1 MIRPVTAVIQ
11 LCMLVACNIYDN
23 YPVEDE
29 APNADPNGATLVLKV
44 GLATPTRADN
54 DRENMHSLR
63 VVLLD
68 ADGKVEYNDYINSSS
83 RPDLFDSKND
93 GTGLTEFDYSQ
104 YRYIRTRPGKKKI
117 FLIAN
122 EESVGSVQSANGDF
136 TSLTEALASKQVGDS
151 GFEAFANS
159 IYFKPDFSK
168 NIVISSMYEFEIP
181 EKVLETED
189 HRYIPEQTFWL
200 VRAAAKFQF
209 FFENHRY
216 NPVTIDNLT
225 ISSVADDTYLMGHV
239 GATEYT
245 KDGIYWVDWLKKVS
259 DATTA
264 NPDDPENDGI
274 NGRYGWLTDYTIPQ
288 TAHKELNVKN
298 AIAGDKWVIDQYADN
313 AEPWTLP
320 PVYCSESRNMSGDE
334 QNYTLTITLTDD
346 DGKPQ
351 TFTEDLDLE
360 LPALFRNTSVR
371 VKIALY
377 GDSQLQVNV
386 MLTAW
391 DNETSGDIT
400 FN

>member
-1 MIRPVTAVIQ
+1 MRPVAAVIL

-23 YPVEDE
+23 YPVEYE

-68 ADGKVEYNDYINSSS
+68 DQGTVEYNDYINSSS

-104 YRYIRTRPGKKKI
+104 YRYIRTRPGMKKI

-122 EESVGSVQSANGDF
+122 EESVGSVQSTNGVNF
-136 TSLTEALASKQVGDS
+136 TSLADALASKQIGDS
-151 GFEAFANS
+151 GFEELANS

-168 NIVISSMYEFEIP
+168 NLVISSMYEFEIP
-181 EKVLETED
+181 EEVLETED

-209 FFENHRY
+209 LFENHRY

-239 GATEYT
+239 GETEYT
-245 KDGIYWVDWLKKVS
+245 KEGIYWVDWLKKVS
-259 DATTA
+259 DDTTA
-264 NPDDPENDGI
+264 NPDNPENGSI
-274 NGRYGWLTDYTIPQ
+274 NAQYGWLTDYTIPQ
-288 TAHKELNVKN
+288 TAAHNELDVKN
-298 AIAGDKWVIDQYADN
+298 AITGNSWVIDQYAAN

-320 PVYCSESRNMSGDE
+320 PVYCSESRNMSGNE
-334 QNYTLTITLTDD
+334 QKYTLTITLR
-346 DGKPQ
+346 DGSETPQ
-351 TFTEDLDLE
+351 TFTEDLE

-377 GDSQLQVNV
+377 GDNQLQVFV

-391 DNETSGDIT
+391 DEQTSGDIT
-400 FN
+400 FS

>member
-1 MIRPVTAVIQ
+1 
-11 LCMLVACNIYDN
+11 MLVACNIYDN

-44 GLATPTRADN
+44 GLATPTRAED
-54 DRENMHSLR
+54 DIERMHSLR

-68 ADGKVEYNDYINSSS
+68 DQGTVEYNDYINSSS

-104 YRYIRTRPGKKKI
+104 YQYIRTKPGKKKI

-122 EESVGSVQSANGDF
+122 EESVGSVQSANGGF
-136 TSLTEALASKQVGDS
+136 NSLADALASKQIGDS
-151 GFEAFANS
+151 GFEGFANS

-168 NIVISSMYEFEIP
+168 NLVISSMYEFEIP
-181 EKVLETED
+181 KEVLETED

-239 GATEYT
+239 GETDYEKAG
-245 KDGIYWVDWLKKVS
+245 KYWVDWLKEVS
-259 DATTA
+259 DETTN
-264 NPDDPENDGI
+264 NPDNPENDRI
-274 NGRYGWLTDYTIPQ
+274 NTQYGWLTDYTIPQ
-288 TAHKELNVKN
+288 TAHNQLNVKN
-298 AIAGDKWVIDQYADN
+298 AITGNNWIINRYADN
-313 AEPWTLP
+313 AKPWTLP
-320 PVYCSESRNMSGDE
+320 PVYCSESRNISGNA

-346 DGKPQ
+346 NDGKTQ
-351 TFTEDLDLE
+351 TFNVDLD

-377 GDSQLQVNV
+377 GDSQLQVDV

-391 DNETSGDIT
+391 DEQTSGDIT
-400 FN
+400 FS